1 MIRKILPV
9 SFSRGFRRYFKNIA
23 WMISEQIFRIVAGVF
38 VGIWVARYLGP
49 EQFGIFSYALAF
61 AAIFGIVAKLGLDA
75 VLVRELV
82 NHPEQRDILLGT
94 AFWLKIFGAFIV
106 MGLLAATVPFIS
118 HDNDVKLYVIIIA
131 AGFIFQGFEVVYFY
145 FQSQVQGKVIS
156 VCKMFQLGLSSI
168 VKVFLVWI
176 HAELICFVVVNLFD
190 SVSLAISYAVA
201 YRVHNKMNFYNRFNF
216 SVAKSLLSAS
226 WSLIISSVAI
236 IIYMKIDQVM
246 IKNMLGPEDVGYYAA
261 AAKLTEAWLFLT
273 TITTSSLFP
282 AILNA
287 KKIDAYLYQERMV
300 NLYRFLLL
308 TSISLSVLTTIFS
321 DKIIL
326 FTFGASYALSSDILC
341 IYTWSNI
348 FVFLNNASWQWYLAE
363 NIQKKALVR
372 IVGGAMFNIV
382 FNIVF
387 IHLYGL
393 KGAALA
399 TLVSYSIVAYWGNL
413 FSKETVLNFK
423 LQNRALFSLHKI
435 IIR

>member
-1 MIRKILPV
+1 
-9 SFSRGFRRYFKNIA
+9 
-23 WMISEQIFRIVAGVF
+23 MISEQIFRIAAGLF

-61 AAIFGIVAKLGLDA
+61 ASIFGIVAKLGLDA

-94 AFWLKIFGAFIV
+94 AFWLKIFGAVIV
-106 MGLLAATVPFIS
+106 MGVLAVVVSFIS
-118 HDNDVKLYVIIIA
+118 HDNDVDLYVIIIA
-131 AGFIFQGFEVVYFY
+131 TGFFFQGFEVVGFY

-156 VCKMFQLGLSSI
+156 VCKMFQLSLSSI
-168 VKVFLVWI
+168 VKIFLIWI

-190 SVSLAISYAVA
+190 SASLAISYAVA
-201 YRVHNKMNFYNRFNF
+201 YRVQNKVNNFYNRFNF

-273 TITTSSLFP
+273 TIITSSLFP

-287 KKIDAYLYQERMV
+287 KKKDVNLYQERIV

-387 IHLYGL
+387 INLYGL
-393 KGAALA
+393 KGAAFV
-399 TLVSYSIVAYWGNL
+399 TLISYSIVAYWGNL